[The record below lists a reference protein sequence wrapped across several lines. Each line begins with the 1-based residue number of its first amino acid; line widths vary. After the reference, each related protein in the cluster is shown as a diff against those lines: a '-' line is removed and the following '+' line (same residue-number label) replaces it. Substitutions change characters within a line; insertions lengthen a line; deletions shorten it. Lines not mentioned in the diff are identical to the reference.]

1 MGVVLHLPLYNT
13 ANREI
18 PPYCHGYKETMTET
32 PKKTLT
38 LTKKPTSS
46 TPSNTVNRTGKRIIR
61 REDLNPA
68 PAKPAANKGKPNSKP
83 TNKKKPA
90 RKPTKKPTMAPSDLK
105 AKELN
110 DRLNG
115 FNVWLNFQPLA
126 LGIDKEVF
134 RLVNHEQFPGG
145 SKKVVQ
151 KVLRMHTHHGRYLAA
166 LVQGGERYQL
176 DGVTNGAVS
185 EPERQWAAEKI
196 KARQS
201 V

>member
-1 MGVVLHLPLYNT
+1 
-13 ANREI
+13 
-18 PPYCHGYKETMTET
+18 MTDT

-38 LTKKPTSS
+38 LNRKPTS
-46 TPSNTVNRTGKRIIR
+46 TPPSNTLSRGGKRIIR

-68 PAKPAANKGKPNSKP
+68 PAKPANPKGKP

-90 RKPTKKPTMAPSDLK
+90 RKPTKKPTLAPSDLK

-110 DRLNG
+110 DRLNA
-115 FNVWLNFQPLA
+115 FPVWLNFQPLA
-126 LGIDKEVF
+126 LGIDKDLF
-134 RLVNHEQFPGG
+134 KLVNDEQFPGG

-176 DGVTNGAVS
+176 EGVINGEVS
-185 EPERQWAAEKI
+185 ESERQWAAEKI

-201 V
+201 

>member
-1 MGVVLHLPLYNT
+1 
-13 ANREI
+13 
-18 PPYCHGYKETMTET
+18 MTET

-38 LTKKPTSS
+38 LTKKPSS

-68 PAKPAANKGKPNSKP
+68 PAKPATNKGKPNSKP

-126 LGIDKEVF
+126 LGIDKDLF
-134 RLVNHEQFPGG
+134 KLVNDEQFPGG

-176 DGVTNGAVS
+176 DGVINGAVS
-185 EPERQWAAEKI
+185 EPERQWATEKI
-196 KARQS
+196 NARQPA
-201 V
+201 